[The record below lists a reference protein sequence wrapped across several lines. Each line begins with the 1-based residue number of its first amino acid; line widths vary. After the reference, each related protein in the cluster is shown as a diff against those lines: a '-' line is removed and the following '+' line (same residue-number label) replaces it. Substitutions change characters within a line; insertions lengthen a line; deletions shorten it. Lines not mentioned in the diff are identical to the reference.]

1 MMNDYVADY
10 EFYELRDTVTQ
21 LETRI
26 EDLEAKL
33 ANRKCIS
40 REELLGAIARGWCSQ
55 KNSHKIMDADLA
67 DAIFVE
73 VEKLLKNISQS
84 NEEKNDD

>member
-1 MMNDYVADY
+1 MNDYVADY

-33 ANRKCIS
+33 AKAVETIDS
-40 REELLGAIARGWCSQ
+40 MMDEER
-55 KNSHKIMDADLA
+55 
-67 DAIFVE
+67 
-73 VEKLLKNISQS
+73 
-84 NEEKNDD
+84 